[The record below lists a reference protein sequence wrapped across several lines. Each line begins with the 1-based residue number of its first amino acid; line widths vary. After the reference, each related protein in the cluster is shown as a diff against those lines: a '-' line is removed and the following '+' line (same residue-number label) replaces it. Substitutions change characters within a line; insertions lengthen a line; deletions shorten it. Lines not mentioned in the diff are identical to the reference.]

1 MSEVVQNEKVIV
13 FQLKDEEYGVPIE
26 NVGSIERIQE
36 ITRVPRAPRFVKG
49 VMNLRG
55 VITPIIDLRERFD
68 LEQTAYTEST
78 RIIIV
83 TIGDKNVGMIVDAA
97 NDVVDVPQNQVE
109 PSPEVVG
116 SVNADYIRG
125 VAKIDQRLL
134 VLLNLDK
141 VLTEEEF
148 DHLSTVES

>member
-26 NVGSIERIQE
+26 HVGSIERIQE

>member
-26 NVGSIERIQE
+26 HVGSIERVQE

-68 LEQTAYTEST
+68 LEQTPYTEST